1 MKKGQ
6 NQKLFKPFLC
16 TIIMEE
22 MIKIPREEYEKMV
35 QELTRLRSLQE
46 IDFDIE
52 RQIQDGL
59 TDLKKGK
66 IIRLA

>member
-1 MKKGQ
+1 
-6 NQKLFKPFLC
+6 
-16 TIIMEE
+16 MEE